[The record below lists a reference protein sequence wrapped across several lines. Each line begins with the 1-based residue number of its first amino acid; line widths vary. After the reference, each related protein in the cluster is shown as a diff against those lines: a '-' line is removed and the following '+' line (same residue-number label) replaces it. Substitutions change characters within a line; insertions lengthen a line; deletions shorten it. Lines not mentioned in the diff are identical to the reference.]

1 MQHTLN
7 YNSLLTISI
16 IAFITPFLVS
26 NLKKIKIPYQVGE
39 ILIGILFGKT
49 FFNIINADT
58 TITLLANLGLAYL
71 MFLSGLEIDMK
82 NLLSRKADKSH
93 IYLSIVMQIISIIL
107 AFILSSI
114 TFKFIGITKGIIL
127 FTMIFTASSPG
138 LIVPLFKS
146 KNLLKTKF
154 GQIILSFS
162 IICEFTSIIGLTII
176 FSISQNGLSL
186 KSFEFILVFI
196 SAIVL
201 YYIAKLLMKKHKF
214 KVSSKNLHLV
224 IRAAFALI
232 LVLVVIAEQ
241 LDTEIVL
248 GSFLAGIIFSLLLGK
263 AKEEVSHQL
272 DIIGYG
278 FLIPIFFIMVGAN
291 VNLRIVV
298 SEPTILIKVVV
309 LILIFLIVKFIPSL
323 FLIRKFGVRKGL
335 SGALILS
342 AQLSLVIVAAQMAL
356 QFNYIGIQDYSAFI
370 LATIISCVI
379 FPILFEKL
387 CSTSESIRSS
397 NKELIIREVV
407 LTNSEFINKPL
418 KFCDFQSS
426 CRIFS
431 ITRNDEEFLPTANT
445 TLSLGDQLVLVGE
458 RDSVSN
464 ILEIL
469 SQS

>member
-1 MQHTLN
+1 MQDTLN

-49 FFNIINADT
+49 FFNIINANT

-82 NLLSRKADKSH
+82 NLLSKKADKSH
-93 IYLSIVMQIISIIL
+93 IYISITMQIISIIL
-107 AFILSSI
+107 ALILSFIASR
-114 TFKFIGITKGIIL
+114 FIGIAKGTIL

-154 GQIILSFS
+154 GQIILSFG

-186 KSFEFILVFI
+186 KSFKFILVFV
-196 SAIVL
+196 SALIL
-201 YYIAKLLMKKHKF
+201 YYIVKLFMKKYKF
-214 KVSSKNLHLV
+214 KVSAKNLHIV
-224 IRAAFALI
+224 VRAAFALI
-232 LVLVVIAEQ
+232 LILVVIAEQ
-241 LDTEIVL
+241 FDTEIVL

-278 FLIPIFFIMVGAN
+278 FLVPIFFIMVGAN
-291 VNLRIVV
+291 VDLRIVL
-298 SEPTILIKVVV
+298 SEPIILAKVSI
-309 LILIFLIVKFIPSL
+309 LILIFLAVKLIPSIL
-323 FLIRKFGVRKGL
+323 LVKKFGIRKSL
-335 SGALILS
+335 SAAFILS

-356 QFNYIGIQDYSAFI
+356 DFKYIGIQDYYAFI

-387 CSTSESIRSS
+387 CSTSDSVRSS

-407 LTNSEFINKPL
+407 LTNNFFTNKPL
-418 KFCDFQSS
+418 KICEFQSS

-445 TLSLGDQLVLVGE
+445 TLSLGDQLILVGE

-464 ILEIL
+464 MLEIL
-469 SQS
+469 SNN